1 MQKRKLGNSNSAVS
15 VIWLGCMGM
24 SFGYGRAGDA
34 QEMISLSRSAVER
47 GFGVTLMKLIA
58 ATIISLSLLASASAQ
73 TNQAEATPR
82 TGAATN
88 AAAQESQT
96 ISIMRNSSQPPEMR
110 SVENF
115 TGSLGVEPLSQA
127 NEPSRLGGARVTFAP
142 GARTNWHTHP
152 LGQTLIVTAG
162 VGWVQQWGGQ
172 TQEIRPGDVVRIQ
185 PNQKHW
191 HGASAN
197 AAMTHIALT
206 EQLPDGKRTEWMEKV
221 SDAQYTA
228 PPRAMS
234 NVGSNQ
240 QPRPSQ
246 GAIGDFSPKLAQ
258 ITDDVLY
265 GDIWERPQL
274 SKRDRSLAT
283 VAALIAMNRPEQLRS
298 HLTRARNN
306 GLTQDELIELIT
318 HMAFYAGW
326 PNAVT
331 AIAVAKEVFE
341 KK

>member
-1 MQKRKLGNSNSAVS
+1 
-15 VIWLGCMGM
+15 
-24 SFGYGRAGDA
+24 
-34 QEMISLSRSAVER
+34 
-47 GFGVTLMKLIA
+47 
-58 ATIISLSLLASASAQ
+58 
-73 TNQAEATPR
+73 
-82 TGAATN
+82 
-88 AAAQESQT
+88 
-96 ISIMRNSSQPPEMR
+96 MRNSSQPPEMR

-115 TGSLGVEPLSQA
+115 TGSLGIEPFLPPT
-127 NEPSRLGGARVTFAP
+127 EPSRVGGARVTFAP

-162 VGWVQQWGGQ
+162 VGWVQQWGGP

-228 PPRAMS
+228 PPRATA
-234 NVGSNQ
+234 NAVSNQ

-246 GAIGDFSPKLAQ
+246 RAIGDFSPKLAQ

-265 GDIWERPQL
+265 GDVWERPQL

-283 VAALIAMNRPEQLRS
+283 VAALIAMNRPDQLRS
-298 HLTRARNN
+298 HFARARDN
-306 GLTQDELIELIT
+306 GLTQEELIETIT

>member
-1 MQKRKLGNSNSAVS
+1 MDIKRNGSQPSH
-15 VIWLGCMGM
+15 
-24 SFGYGRAGDA
+24 
-34 QEMISLSRSAVER
+34 
-47 GFGVTLMKLIA
+47 GFGVTLIKLAA
-58 ATIISLSLLASASAQ
+58 ATTISLSLLASASSQESGQ
-73 TNQAEATPR
+73 TNQAGAAAR

-88 AAAQESQT
+88 SASQEAPT

-115 TGSLGVEPLSQA
+115 TGSLGVEPLPQA
-127 NEPSRLGGARVTFAP
+127 NEPSRLTGARVTFAP

-228 PPRAMS
+228 PPRATP
-234 NVGSNQ
+234 NAVSNQ

-246 GAIGDFSPKLAQ
+246 RSIGDFSPKLAQ

-283 VAALIAMNRPEQLRS
+283 VAALIAMNRPDQLRS
-298 HLTRARNN
+298 HFARARDN
-306 GLTQDELIELIT
+306 GLTQEELIETIT